1 MWTDKIGCESL
12 VCTLMLDHANV
23 SIGMLPV
30 HNRWEFYMYNAVFGL
45 FQAPYYAY
53 SQTMLSEILPPGTYD
68 SKARRCVN
76 MMKRPS

>member
-12 VCTLMLDHANV
+12 AYVLMLDHANL
-23 SIGMLPV
+23 SIMISLV

-53 SQTMLSEILPPGTYD
+53 SQTMLSEILPPGTY
-68 SKARRCVN
+68 KWMTRWRAI
-76 MMKRPS
+76 MMKRSS